1 MTNSTAYLQ
10 QVLQINDQLLGL
22 PALPLVFVGCLAVG
36 YMSKAIPFLDNRW
49 IPAVVLGFAVL
60 AYLGMT
66 PLSDAPSVFRAVVL
80 GVIAGAAAWL
90 VHNKF
95 LSRWE
100 KPAGGQEAKEKE
112 KPDEK

>member
-1 MTNSTAYLQ
+1 MTNSTPYLE
-10 QVLQINDQLLGL
+10 QVLRLNEQLLGL

-36 YMSKAIPFLDNRW
+36 YMSKAIPFFDNRW

-66 PLSDAPSVFRAVVL
+66 PLADIQSVCRALVL

-100 KPAGGQEAKEKE
+100 KPSGGQEDKEKE
-112 KPDEK
+112 KPHED